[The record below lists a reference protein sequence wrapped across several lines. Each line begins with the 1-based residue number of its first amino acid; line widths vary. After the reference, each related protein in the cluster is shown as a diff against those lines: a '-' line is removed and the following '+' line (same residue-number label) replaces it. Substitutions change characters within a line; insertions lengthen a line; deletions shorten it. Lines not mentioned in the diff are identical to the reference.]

1 MDLRIALAVAL
12 VCTLTACGGGG
23 DGDGPG
29 PDLKCVTQPQAV
41 LSGTLYMNTG
51 VHSGDSAG
59 ASDGGGDG
67 DGAGSLGQFRK
78 TLVIVR
84 DKNLNE
90 IGRAVTDEENGAV
103 TIRLGDCRDPIEV
116 EYAGGD
122 GATYFDEAT
131 GQFEPFPAGERLRV
145 RLPAPPRRFGVTP
158 YTEAAVRLMDSAPG
172 GPMRV
177 LDSAAIQLANLRVS
191 ELLTDH
197 VAGSFRS
204 ESGSFGL
211 IDITRQPVVL
221 NDQNSTTPGTLT
233 DTPDGR
239 YGAIIAGFVRAA
251 STFGGAGPG
260 GAIVAAGRRVA
271 AVPGAAAAAGSSPAL
286 RAVSQLIDDLS
297 DGQLDLQGPQGPV
310 VAAGEAPAYT
320 YETLWRAKTIAAAI
334 TTQEAGDQNL
344 RQASEAAKVAEYAF
358 ALAKD
363 YKTSTCL
370 EANCSPYDARSTA
383 GQTIRLYGD
392 GRLTSQR
399 GVSAAF
405 GARRSTY
412 SAQTD
417 PSEMDVMVTDP
428 ATNEPVRFVDVKVG
442 SRGQVIALQQDR
454 RGFLY
459 LAPMAPYIVRG
470 DEAMNQSSDYYR
482 QFLAP
487 TLAVRQTRL
496 DIGGDGTLR
505 VVSFSASP
513 AREDR
518 SYPVGVAPDFIY
530 VLSDGSLWGVAMS
543 QPSQPFSVPQPEPL
557 QSVVYDQFVPPA
569 FDPAYG
575 RQPTQTHQ
583 LPWTGPRR
591 LYGLTRD
598 GEVRTWL
605 EGEAAA
611 AVHLAVPGTVVLL
624 AAESKTGVYA
634 LTGDGKVFW
643 INADQAHIFDSGG
656 TMLRQ
661 PDLAQHARRFPLHHV
676 EQVSGIDQPICWL
689 ARTEAIACKTGDI
702 FRWTE
707 TLARLEYSEPG
718 GSRHATYVPVG
729 ARVQAAREAGVS
741 PVWRISAV
749 DEFYRVSSPGE
760 SLNVTGL
767 RFIKVDG
774 TTTSLEE
781 ERGQRNLVTTLRSFP
796 ATATEPAGDYQ
807 YLTGLQMRTA
817 LANLFTVQAT
827 PNVERT
833 STTPAGQHRLLYSI
847 QPAAQDAFDFRIL
860 VDGSSDP
867 RQPNADMRVE
877 FRSTGTGVEHF
888 RFASMHIGDTET
900 FASQQSRAPSDAPI
914 RDTVVLPDTAFIR
927 ADITFRAWE
936 LYYFNSV
943 SLESDVARVRLIPN
957 FIQNRPYEFRLCFA
971 IEGQAAAA
979 GVRFGRN
986 GCTVHDNFGNFLGKI
1001 TGLASY
1007 TGFLD
1012 GVRQGDTT
1020 NIDFG
1025 QLFEAD

>member
-1 MDLRIALAVAL
+1 
-12 VCTLTACGGGG
+12 
-23 DGDGPG
+23 
-29 PDLKCVTQPQAV
+29 V
-41 LSGTLYMNTG
+41 LSGTLFMNTG
-51 VHSGDSAG
+51 IHSGDSPG
-59 ASDGGGDG
+59 PGEGGGNG
-67 DGAGSLGQFRK
+67 DGAGSLGQFRN
-78 TLVIVR
+78 TMVIVR
-84 DKNLNE
+84 DKDLNE
-90 IGRAVTDEENGAV
+90 IGRAVTDNDNGAV
-103 TIRLGDCRDPIEV
+103 TIRLGSCRDPIEV
-116 EYAGGD
+116 EYSGGI
-122 GATYFDEAT
+122 GATYYDEAT
-131 GQFEPFPAGERLRV
+131 GQFEPFPAGERLRA
-145 RLPAPPRRFGVTP
+145 RFPFPPRRFGVTP
-158 YTEAAVRLMDSAPG
+158 YTEAAVRLMDLGPG

-177 LDSAAIQLANLRVS
+177 LDSAAIQRANLRVS

-197 VAGSFRS
+197 VAGSFRGA
-204 ESGSFGL
+204 SGSFGL

-221 NDQNSTTPGTLT
+221 NDRNSKTPGTLT

-239 YGAIIAGFVRAA
+239 YGAIIAGFIRAA
-251 STFGGAGPG
+251 GTFGAAGPARPAAAAARG
-260 GAIVAAGRRVA
+260 GAWR
-271 AVPGAAAAAGSSPAL
+271 AAAAAGPSPAL

-310 VAAGEAPAYT
+310 VSAGEAPAYT
-320 YETLWRAKTIAAAI
+320 YETLWRAKAIAAAI
-334 TTQEAGDQNL
+334 ATQEAGDAGL
-344 RQASEAAKVAEYAF
+344 KQASEAAKVAEYAF

-363 YKTSTCL
+363 YQTQTCL

-405 GARRSTY
+405 GSRRSTY
-412 SAQTD
+412 TAQTE
-417 PSEMDVMVTDP
+417 PSELDVVAIDP
-428 ATNEPVRFVDVKVG
+428 ATSQPARFVDVKVG

-454 RGFLY
+454 RAFVH
-459 LAPMAPYIVRG
+459 LAPMSPYIVRG
-470 DEAMNQSSDYYR
+470 DEAADQSSDYYR
-482 QFLAP
+482 QFLIP
-487 TLAVRQTRL
+487 TLAVVQTRL

-518 SYPVGVAPDFIY
+518 SYPAGVAPDFIY

-543 QPSQPFSVPQPEPL
+543 QPNQPFSIPQPGPL

-575 RQPTQTHQ
+575 RRPTQVQQ

-591 LYGLTRD
+591 LYGLTRG

-611 AVHLAVPGTVVLL
+611 GVRLAVPGTVVLL

-656 TMLRQ
+656 TMMRQ

-676 EQVSGIDQPICWL
+676 EQATGIDQPICWL

-702 FRWTE
+702 YRWTE
-707 TLARLEYSEPG
+707 ALARLEFTQANT
-718 GSRHATYVPVG
+718 SRHSTYVPVG
-729 ARVQAAREAGVS
+729 ARVQAAKEAGVS

-749 DEFYRVSSPGE
+749 DEFFRASAPGE
-760 SLNVTGL
+760 SLNVAGL

-796 ATATEPAGDYQ
+796 ATSTEPAGDYQ

-817 LANLFTVQAT
+817 LASLFNAQAAT
-827 PNVERT
+827 HVERT
-833 STTPAGQHRLLYSI
+833 STTPPGQYRLLYSI
-847 QPAAQDAFDFRIL
+847 QPAAQEVFDFRIL

-877 FRSTGTGVEHF
+877 FRTSGTGIEHF
-888 RFASMHIGDTET
+888 RFANMHVGDRDT
-900 FASQQSRAPSDAPI
+900 FASRQTPVLSDVPI
-914 RDTVVLPDTAFIR
+914 RETVVLPDTAFIR
-927 ADITFRAWE
+927 ADITFRAWD
-936 LYYFNSV
+936 LYYFNPI
-943 SLESDVARVRLIPN
+943 SLASDIARVRLIPN
-957 FIQNRPYEFRLCFA
+957 FIQSRPYEFRLCFA

-979 GVRFGRN
+979 GVRFSRN
-986 GCTVHDNFGNFLGKI
+986 GCTVHDNFGNFLRKI

-1007 TGFLD
+1007 AGFVN
-1012 GVRQGDTT
+1012 GVREGPTT